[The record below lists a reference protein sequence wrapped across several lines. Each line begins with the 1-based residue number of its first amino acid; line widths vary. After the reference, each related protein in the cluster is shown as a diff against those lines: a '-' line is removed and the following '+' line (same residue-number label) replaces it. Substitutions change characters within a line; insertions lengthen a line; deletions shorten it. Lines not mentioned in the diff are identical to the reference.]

1 MVRFQHY
8 DPSIVT
14 KLLQILGSLIDLLL
28 LKDLVEELYLNL
40 NIERGGDTVLLLHL
54 PPLLRLLLCL
64 HVKEVG
70 SQRSKILIRGDTD
83 LLPLVILLKT
93 MVGIKN
99 PDSLLL
105 RLLTFIQQYSLI
117 GLQRNHRTYY
127 LIILCITLQ
136 GTQDQ
141 TLNKNPGPLMKLSLK
156 SSDYSRDV
164 S

>member
-1 MVRFQHY
+1 M
-8 DPSIVT
+8 
-14 KLLQILGSLIDLLL
+14 LGSLIDLLL

-70 SQRSKILIRGDTD
+70 SQRSKNILIRGDTD

-156 SSDYSRDV
+156 SSDYSREV